1 MRNIFAPLLFTILI
15 SGAPLVGQTMM
26 STAALH
32 PSLDSLFEV
41 VMQHNPTLAAAEQMM
56 EASKLEARTGN
67 TPPDPAVELGWL
79 SGFPESIGN
88 RLDFSVSQEFDFP
101 TAYIQRARAR
111 DIRVQEAELAY
122 ALTRQ
127 EVLAR
132 AYALWIERISLDELH
147 RIYQQRLMTAAK
159 LSEHYRRMV
168 EEGEVGKLSY
178 SQANLQMISLQGEM
192 EQIKSALR
200 VNDEAMLE
208 ITNGNVVE
216 VPFMQLPAMDIPQS
230 ESIYAAWGDGPE
242 MMLYARQVELREQQ
256 GKLAVSEALPKLSA
270 GYYSEAVIDERFRGV
285 SIGISIPLWENANTV
300 KRARARISQAEAELL
315 EFKRQQQMELAQ
327 LVVQWKSLEGRIGSL
342 ETALSEV
349 NDAELL
355 SVALELGE
363 ISLSEYIFSSE
374 YYFQNM
380 RKLVEMKRDR
390 LLIGNALMKV
400 GY

>member
-1 MRNIFAPLLFTILI
+1 MRNIIAPFLFVILF
-15 SGAPLVGQTMM
+15 SGIPLAGQATF
-26 STAALH
+26 SNTVPH
-32 PSLDSLFEV
+32 PSLDSLFEMV
-41 VMQHNPTLAAAEQMM
+41 RQHNPTLAAANQMM

-67 TPPDPAVELGWL
+67 TPPDPTVELGWL

-101 TAYIQRARAR
+101 SAYIQRARAR

-132 AYALWIERISLDELH
+132 SYALWIERISLDELH
-147 RIYQQRLMTAAK
+147 RIYQQRLSTAAK

-192 EQIKSALR
+192 EQIKSDLR
-200 VNDEAMLE
+200 VNTEAMLE
-208 ITNGNVVE
+208 ITDGNLVE
-216 VPFMQLPAMDIPQS
+216 VPSMDLPSMDLPQAND
-230 ESIYAAWGDGPE
+230 IYAAWMNGPG

-256 GKLAVSEALPKLSA
+256 GKLAVSNALPKFSA
-270 GYYSEAVIDERFRGV
+270 GYYSEAVIDEQFRGV
-285 SIGISIPLWENANTV
+285 SVGISIPLWENAHTV
-300 KRARARISQAEAELL
+300 KHARARISQAESELF

-327 LVVQWKSLEGRIGSL
+327 LVAKWNGLEGQISAL

-349 NDAELL
+349 NDEELL
-355 SVALELGE
+355 SVALDLGE

-374 YYFQNM
+374 YYFQNL
-380 RKLVEMKRDR
+380 RKLVELKRDR